1 MYVRITKA
9 GGHQYAQ
16 LVESFREGGKVRK
29 RVIANLG
36 RVDEIKRNPRK
47 LESLAGG
54 VNGLMGRAENSVSKF
69 DFNEA
74 PAYGNVFALDELWKD
89 LEIDKALKRALRS
102 GRRETDAHALIK
114 AMVSTGS
121 ALPAANSLASI
132 GWRRSRFRTCP
143 AKWAI
148 SSFCGRW
155 TR

>member
-1 MYVRITKA
+1 MYIRTTKA
-9 GGHQYAQ
+9 GGHEYAQ

-36 RVDEIKRNPRK
+36 RVDEIKRNPKK

-54 VNGLMGRAENSVSKF
+54 VNGLMGRAENSVSKV
-69 DFNEA
+69 DYDSA

-89 LEIDKALKRALRS
+89 LGIDKALKRALRS

-121 ALPAANSLASI
+121 ALPAASSLASS
-132 GWRRSRFRTCP
+132 GWRRSRFLTCP
-143 AKWAI
+143 GERAI
-148 SSFCGRW
+148 SSCCDRW